1 MTSSSSGRDDK
12 DSLFGWCM
20 YDWANSAYATTVS
33 AGLFPAYFIAAVV
46 PISGWA
52 VFGFE
57 IPAAS
62 LHPFAVG
69 FAAFLAFLAAPIL
82 GAIADFSAAKKRFL
96 LFFAYLGATATLL
109 LYFAGPG
116 RVAATLT
123 IFIIAQIGFVA
134 ANVFYDAFLP
144 QIATGEEMDQMSA
157 RGFAYG
163 YLGGGLQ
170 FALSL
175 GLVAGYEQIGIS
187 RDLAVRLSMA
197 MAALW
202 WGGFTLVTMRKLK
215 EPRIVVEMPERFR
228 RYPKALAYAAVGISR
243 TLETTRKVSRFPHL
257 ALFLVAFMFYNDGI
271 QTVLQMAVVY
281 GTDELGLDFT
291 TLMLTL
297 LIVQFV
303 AIAGAVVFSR
313 IARVL
318 GTKRSV
324 MITLVAWS
332 GIVIYAYFIE
342 TAGEFFLLGAL
353 VGIVMGGSQA
363 LSRSFYG
370 SMIPANASAE
380 FYGFYS
386 VFAKFSAITGPFVFG
401 IVRMVGSSR
410 TAILSL
416 IVFFIVGLI
425 LLYFVDEE
433 KARLAE
439 TEGAF

>member
-1 MTSSSSGRDDK
+1 
-12 DSLFGWCM
+12 
-20 YDWANSAYATTVS
+20 
-33 AGLFPAYFIAAVV
+33 
-46 PISGWA
+46 
-52 VFGFE
+52 
-57 IPAAS
+57 
-62 LHPFAVG
+62 
-69 FAAFLAFLAAPIL
+69 
-82 GAIADFSAAKKRFL
+82 
-96 LFFAYLGATATLL
+96 
-109 LYFAGPG
+109 
-116 RVAATLT
+116 
-123 IFIIAQIGFVA
+123 
-134 ANVFYDAFLP
+134 
-144 QIATGEEMDQMSA
+144 
-157 RGFAYG
+157 
-163 YLGGGLQ
+163 
-170 FALSL
+170 
-175 GLVAGYEQIGIS
+175 
-187 RDLAVRLSMA
+187 
-197 MAALW
+197 
-202 WGGFTLVTMRKLK
+202 
-215 EPRIVVEMPERFR
+215 
-228 RYPKALAYAAVGISR
+228 
-243 TLETTRKVSRFPHL
+243 
-257 ALFLVAFMFYNDGI
+257 
-271 QTVLQMAVVY
+271 MAVVY

-291 TLMLTL
+291 ALMLTL

-303 AIAGAVVFSR
+303 AIVGAVVFSR

-324 MITLVAWS
+324 MVTLVAWS

-342 TAGEFFLLGAL
+342 TAGEFFFLGAL

-439 TEGAF
+439 TEGAL

>member
-1 MTSSSSGRDDK
+1 
-12 DSLFGWCM
+12 M

-33 AGLFPAYFIAAVV
+33 AGLFPAYFLAAVV
-46 PISGWA
+46 PASGWV
-52 VFGFE
+52 VFGRE

-69 FAAFLAFLAAPIL
+69 IAAFLTFLAAPVL

-96 LFFAYLGATATLL
+96 LFFAYVGATATLL

-116 RVAATLT
+116 RVGATLT
-123 IFIIAQIGFVA
+123 IFIVAQVGFVA

-144 QIATGEEMDQMSA
+144 QIATDEEMDRMSA

-170 FALSL
+170 FAISL
-175 GLVAGYEQIGIS
+175 VLVAGSDWIGIS
-187 RDLAVRLSMA
+187 QDLAVRLSMA

-215 EPRIVVEMPERFR
+215 EPRIAVEMPEEYRK
-228 RYPKALAYAAVGISR
+228 YPGVLAYAALGISR
-243 TLETTRKVSRFPHL
+243 TLRTTRKVSKFPHL

-291 TLMLTL
+291 SLMVTL
-297 LIVQFV
+297 LLVQFV
-303 AIAGAVVFSR
+303 AIAGALIFSR
-313 IARVL
+313 IAGIL

-324 MITLVAWS
+324 MVTLIAWS

-342 TAGEFFLLGAL
+342 TAVQFFVLGGL

-370 SMIPANASAE
+370 SMVPANASAE

-401 IVRMVGSSR
+401 VVRMAGSSR

-416 IVFFIVGLI
+416 IVFFLVGLV